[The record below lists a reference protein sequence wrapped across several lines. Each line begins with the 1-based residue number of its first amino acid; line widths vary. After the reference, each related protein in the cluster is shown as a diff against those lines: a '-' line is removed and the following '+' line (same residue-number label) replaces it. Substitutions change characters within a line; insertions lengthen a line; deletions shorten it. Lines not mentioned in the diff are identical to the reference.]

1 MKSTLKIITPI
12 ILVAVLLPAVFYAG
26 LIIWGDWH
34 DEWSGYNAS
43 GYVSDGECNIATI
56 PIVGD
61 LATFGVSTDEEGGE
75 LLTTT
80 MSDTLSAIGG
90 ASRDPNIM
98 GIFLLV
104 DSGGGSPSAGMMIA
118 DELKKN
124 PLPSGA
130 FIFDI
135 GASSAYLAASG
146 ADTIIA
152 APMADVGSIGV
163 TMSYLQNTQYNEL
176 NGQEYIELTSA
187 KFKDA
192 GSPDRPLTQEEK
204 ALFQR
209 DLDLAHE
216 EFVRMISENRDI
228 PQDEVTK
235 LADGSTLP
243 AKLALEKKLI
253 DAIGNKETAREWFAQ
268 QLELTPEEVIFCQ

>member
-1 MKSTLKIITPI
+1 MKSALKIIAPI
-12 ILVAVLLPAVFYAG
+12 ILIALLLPVLFYAG
-26 LIIWGDWH
+26 LVIYGYWY
-34 DEWSGYNAS
+34 DEYSGFNAS

-61 LATFGVSTDEEGGE
+61 IATFGISTDEEGGE
-75 LLTTT
+75 ILTTT
-80 MSDTLSAIGG
+80 MSDTLSALGN
-90 ASRDPNIM
+90 AERDPNIA
-98 GIFLLV
+98 GIMLLV

-124 PLPSGA
+124 SLPSGA
-130 FIFDI
+130 FIYDI

-152 APMADVGSIGV
+152 TPMADVGSIGV
-163 TMSYLQNTQYNEL
+163 TMSYLQNTQYNEI

-192 GSPDRPLTQEEK
+192 GSPDRPLTPEEK

-216 EFVRMISENRDI
+216 EFVRMVSENRDI
-228 PQDEVTK
+228 PSEEVEK
-235 LADGSTLP
+235 IADGSTLP
-243 AKLALEKKLI
+243 AKIALEKKLI
-253 DAIGNKETAREWFAQ
+253 DGIGNKETMRAWFAE

>member
-1 MKSTLKIITPI
+1 MKSTLKIIAPI
-12 ILVAVLLPAVFYAG
+12 VLVALLLPAVFYAG
-26 LIIWGDWH
+26 LLIYGKWY
-34 DEWSGYNAS
+34 DEYSGYNAS
-43 GYVSDGECNIATI
+43 GSVSDGECNIATI

-61 LATFGVSTDEEGGE
+61 LATFGVSTDEEGAE
-75 LLTTT
+75 VLTTT
-80 MSDTLSAIGG
+80 MSDTLSKIGS

-118 DELKKN
+118 DELKKDS
-124 PLPSGA
+124 LPSGA

-163 TMSYLQNTQYNEL
+163 TMSYLQNTQYNEI

-187 KFKDA
+187 KFKDT

-216 EFVRMISENRDI
+216 EFVRMISENRNI
-228 PQDEVTK
+228 PQEEVAK